1 MRTEAARTRRWAL
14 LGAPVLLGCA
24 GLGMRAGGGAAGL
37 LGCMMLSMLRGP
49 FRYPYPRRR
58 GLAPQRLF
66 FAWSAGTF
74 VLILTERCLNALLAD
89 PALDALCYMTGVF
102 PACVLCGQSLF
113 WPLSKSRA
121 AAGGMILWALLAL
134 IFIAGR

>member
-37 LGCMMLSMLRGP
+37 LGCMVLSMLQRP

-74 VLILTERCLNALLAD
+74 ILIVTERCLKALFSGQV
-89 PALDALCYMTGVF
+89 PDALCYAAGVF
-102 PACVLCGQSLF
+102 PASVLCGQLLF
-113 WPLSKSRA
+113 WHLPKSRA
-121 AAGGMILWALLAL
+121 AVCGVILWALLAL
-134 IFIAGR
+134 MLIAGR